1 MEKRTGDFKKWLL
14 LIVIAIIGY
23 WIMQNLSTVGNAL
36 GTIWSILF
44 PFILGGCLAFI
55 LNIPMTFFEKQLTEN
70 KQAKKNKKQK
80 HTSKPSKLVR
90 IVSILFAIIVIV
102 LILTFIFRLIVPEL
116 LDIVRLLM
124 DNIPYYVQEVT
135 KLAQSYVPD
144 IQAMIQE
151 QNIDI
156 EGIKKQLID
165 QIPGLVT
172 SSISIVGSIFSGI
185 ATSIIAIVFAIY
197 ILIDKEKLQ
206 VQLQQVLYAYLPEER
221 AKKVLHIGTVANQT
235 FKNFLTV
242 QCLEATILGTLCVI
256 GMWILQIPYAVP
268 IGILIGVT
276 ALIPVVGAFIGGII
290 GGILI
295 LSISPIKVITFVIF
309 LLVLQQ
315 VEGNLIY
322 PRVVGNSIGLPGI
335 WVLVAVSVGGS
346 VGGILGMLIGVPIV
360 SVIYTLLRKDVY
372 KKLDE
377 KVEEKETEV
386 DVPL

>member
-14 LIVIAIIGY
+14 LIAIAIIGY
-23 WIMQNLSTVGNAL
+23 WTMQNLSTVGNII

>member
-221 AKKVLHIGTVANQT
+221 AKKVLHIGPVANQT